1 MKNQK
6 EKLRKQSHSPLQQK
20 LIKNIR
26 VNLLKE
32 RKSYTQ
38 KTIRLMKESK
48 DDKNRVICHVLGLEE
63 SIL

>member
-20 LIKNIR
+20 LIKNTR

-48 DDKNRVICHVLGLEE
+48 DDKNRVICHVLG
-63 SIL
+63 